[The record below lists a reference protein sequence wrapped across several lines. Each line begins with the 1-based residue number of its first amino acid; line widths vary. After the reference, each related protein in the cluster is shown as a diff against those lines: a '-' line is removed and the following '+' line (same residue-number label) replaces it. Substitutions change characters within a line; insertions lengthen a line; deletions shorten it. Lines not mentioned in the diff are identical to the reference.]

1 MQNLSESLAIASSSK
16 EELFKFMEIRN
27 LSKKPR
33 FQLTVSIMLS
43 QVLAVFAAKMQKNPL
58 D

>member
-1 MQNLSESLAIASSSK
+1 MQNLSESLAMASSSK